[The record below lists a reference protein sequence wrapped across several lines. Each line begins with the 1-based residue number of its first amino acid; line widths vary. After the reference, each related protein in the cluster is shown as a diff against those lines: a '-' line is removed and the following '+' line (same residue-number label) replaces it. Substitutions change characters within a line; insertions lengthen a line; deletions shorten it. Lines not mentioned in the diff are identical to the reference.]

1 MTHSNYHSSPS
12 GWKILNSKL
21 ETIIAD
27 YNKQAEEEAKVV
39 ADRKKAIQEMAE
51 DMIRHLEQASY
62 QRQVDMLAKMKKMTE
77 KINEDLQATLE

>member
-1 MTHSNYHSSPS
+1 MTHGNYHSSPS

-27 YNKQAEEEAKVV
+27 YNKQAEEEAKVM

-51 DMIRHLEQASY
+51 DMIRCLEQVSY
-62 QRQVDMLAKMKKMTE
+62 QRQVDMLAKMTE
-77 KINEDLQATLE
+77 KINKDLQATLE

>member
-1 MTHSNYHSSPS
+1 MTHGNYHSSPS

-51 DMIRHLEQASY
+51 DKIRRLEQASY

-77 KINEDLQATLE
+77 KINKDVQATFE

>member
-12 GWKILNSKL
+12 GWEILNSKL

-27 YNKQAEEEAKVV
+27 YNKQAAEEAKVL
-39 ADRKKAIQEMAE
+39 ADQKKAIQEMAD
-51 DMIRHLEQASY
+51 DMIRRLEQVSY
-62 QRQVDMLAKMKKMTE
+62 QRQVDMLAKMKKMTQ